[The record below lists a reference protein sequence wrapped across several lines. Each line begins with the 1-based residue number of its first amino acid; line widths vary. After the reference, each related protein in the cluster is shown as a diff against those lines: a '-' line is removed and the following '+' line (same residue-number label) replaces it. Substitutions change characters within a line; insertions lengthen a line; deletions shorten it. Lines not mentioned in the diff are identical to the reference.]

1 MEARSVLLY
10 LSSDISY
17 LVTPMGFEDIS
28 EFTSETSIG
37 AVRVRIITLA
47 NGLLL
52 LISDKDKYRLGISA
66 VAIPPG
72 QGRSEPTSSALF
84 TMGTDV
90 TLVRTL
96 VERIA
101 SWTNN
106 TCMIVMGIPQLTR
119 EVMMELLL
127 VLKNHLVT

>member
-1 MEARSVLLY
+1 MSF
-10 LSSDISY
+10 D
-17 LVTPMGFEDIS
+17 DIS

-37 AVRVRIITLA
+37 VIHIRITSLA

-72 QGRSEPTSSALF
+72 QGRNEPTSTAMF
-84 TMGTDV
+84 TMGMDV

-101 SWTNN
+101 SWTNT
-106 TCMIVMGIPQLTR
+106 TCMVVMGIPKLTR
-119 EVMMELLL
+119 EIMMELLL

>member
-1 MEARSVLLY
+1 MSF
-10 LSSDISY
+10 D
-17 LVTPMGFEDIS
+17 DIS

-37 AVRVRIITLA
+37 VIHIRITSLT

-72 QGRSEPTSSALF
+72 QGRNEPTSTAMF
-84 TMGTDV
+84 TMGMDV

-101 SWTNN
+101 SWTNT
-106 TCMIVMGIPQLTR
+106 TCMVVMGIPKLTR
-119 EVMMELLL
+119 EIMMELLL